1 MVTNKVYCRVIVD
14 GSSFKYLKLNVSS
27 NVAERQVSVF
37 DCESE
42 SQLGGEDFNA
52 ALLNC
57 LLKGSTFRDT
67 DLSEADAFWRRL
79 QYTMLWNRG
88 T

>member
-1 MVTNKVYCRVIVD
+1 MVTDKVYYRVMVD

-57 LLKGSTFRDT
+57 LLKGSTFQDK